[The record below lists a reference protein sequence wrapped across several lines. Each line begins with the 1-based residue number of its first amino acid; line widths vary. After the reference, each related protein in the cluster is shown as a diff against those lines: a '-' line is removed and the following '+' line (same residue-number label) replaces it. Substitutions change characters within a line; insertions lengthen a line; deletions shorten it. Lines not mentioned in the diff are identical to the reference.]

1 MDVVVQAMK
10 WAAQRGYERFTQAR
24 LERVLHRA
32 ANEGVSLEELIKK
45 EKQFAIFVR
54 MVRSLEQCSNNEMAD
69 YLADLMIGGIKANET
84 QSRPDLFQIL
94 MSALGSL
101 TVTEVKILNLM
112 REHGLEG
119 DVHKQQ
125 VDQDRINRFE
135 RSCYEKLG
143 LEGAVVGALLDGMIR
158 TGLVSTIAN
167 SFGTIRSSNLLTPLA
182 KELFSLL
189 DYRSRLTQ

>member
-1 MDVVVQAMK
+1 MEMAMPALK
-10 WAAQRGYERFTQAR
+10 WAAQRGYESFTQAR

-32 ANEGVSLEELIKK
+32 AKEGVSLEELMKK
-45 EKQFAIFVR
+45 EEQFAIFVR

-101 TVTEVKILNLM
+101 TVTEIKILFLM

-119 DVHKQQ
+119 NVHKKK
-125 VDQDRINRFE
+125 VDQDKINRFE

-143 LEGAVVGALLDGMIR
+143 LEGAVVGALIDGMIR
-158 TGLVSTIAN
+158 TGLTSTIAN
-167 SFGTIRSSNLLTPLA
+167 AFGTFRNSNILTPLA
-182 KELFSLL
+182 KELFILL